1 MGYAIAYNRW
11 MLWTIPNMI
20 TMGRIVL
27 SVVFFVLIGLT
38 GVEGLGESPLLAAA
52 FVVYIVAA
60 VSDFFDGYLAR
71 KWNQVTPFGRI
82 ADPVCDK
89 VLNLGALALYAGP
102 VFVLAVGVAGT
113 AADPRGDWEQS
124 LPEWITGGTIT
135 GFRPWMLV
143 VLLSREFLINAL
155 RGYAES
161 RGTPFGA
168 KWSGKV
174 KMVVQCFAI
183 GAMAYSLAFQPTAF
197 WCAFVKIVSIWLTIL
212 VTIYSG
218 LEYLI
223 KARRL
228 FTTAEQE

>member
-1 MGYAIAYNRW
+1 MNYNCP
-11 MLWTIPNMI
+11 MLWNIPNII

-27 SVVFFVLIGLT
+27 SVVLFVLIGIT

-52 FVVYIVAA
+52 FVVYMVAA
-60 VSDFFDGYLAR
+60 ASDFFDGYLAR
-71 KWNQVTPFGRI
+71 KWNQVTTFGRI

-102 VFVLAVGVAGT
+102 AFVLSAGGI
-113 AADPRGDWEQS
+113 DPRGDWEQS
-124 LPEWITGGTIT
+124 LPLWITGGTIT
-135 GFRPWMLV
+135 AFQPWMLV

-161 RGTPFGA
+161 QGTPFGA
-168 KWSGKV
+168 KMSGKV
-174 KMVVQCFAI
+174 KMVVQCVAVGAI
-183 GAMAYSLAFQPTAF
+183 SYSLAFQPEAP
-197 WCAFVKIVSIWLTIL
+197 WCNFVKIVSIWLTIL

-228 FTTAEQE
+228 FTTAESE